1 ARTGGRGCRPRAGAA
16 ALRFEFPPQLRW
28 GGVREADGGV
38 MGVEEDDD
46 PSGPYGPPPQLRWGG
61 NPLPNENGAPQGP
74 VLRLRSYGSDGHVLL
89 RHHAIQ
95 HADREHGVEAAGVE
109 RGLGGRGLLLG
120 RRLDEAQDLLL
131 GRPDD
136 EPHVEG

>member
-1 ARTGGRGCRPRAGAA
+1 MSGCAIALPAGCWLAPVLASRWRGGLEIR
-16 ALRFEFPPQLRW
+16 FPPQLRW

-74 VLRLRSYGSDGHVLL
+74 VLRLRSNGSDGHVLL
-89 RHHAIQ
+89 RHHPIQ
-95 HADREHGVEAAGVE
+95 HADREHGVEAAGIE
-109 RGLGGRGLLLG
+109 RGLG
-120 RRLDEAQDLLL
+120 
-131 GRPDD
+131 
-136 EPHVEG
+136 

>member
-1 ARTGGRGCRPRAGAA
+1 MSGCAIALPAGCWLAPVLASRWRGGLEIR
-16 ALRFEFPPQLRW
+16 FPPQLRW

-74 VLRLRSYGSDGHVLL
+74 VSLTPIKRIRRACSAAPPCNTACRS
-89 RHHAIQ
+89 RTWC
-95 HADREHGVEAAGVE
+95 
-109 RGLGGRGLLLG
+109 
-120 RRLDEAQDLLL
+120 
-131 GRPDD
+131 
-136 EPHVEG
+136 